1 MNCSRIHIILGVSGS
16 VATIKA
22 SNIICELRARIDNCE
37 IILIPTKSALHF
49 LPRDLNELNAD
60 KVHQDEEE
68 WEAWKGRGDPVLHI
82 DLRKW
87 ADILVI
93 APLSAN
99 TLGKIS
105 NGLADNLLTCVARAW
120 DFSKP
125 CLVAPAMNTY
135 MWDHPVTQPSLER
148 LKQWG
153 YIEIPC
159 IEKVLMCNDKGK
171 GAMAEPVTIV
181 DFVVKSLPNK

>member
-1 MNCSRIHIILGVSGS
+1 MLQEKKITVLCLSKISMS
-16 VATIKA
+16 
-22 SNIICELRARIDNCE
+22 SNWFFDGCKL
-37 IILIPTKSALHF
+37 
-49 LPRDLNELNAD
+49 
-60 KVHQDEEE
+60 
-68 WEAWKGRGDPVLHI
+68 
-82 DLRKW
+82 
-87 ADILVI
+87 
-93 APLSAN
+93 
-99 TLGKIS
+99 S
-105 NGLADNLLTCVARAW
+105 NGLADNLLTCLARAW

-125 CLVAPAMNTY
+125 CLVAPAMNTF

-181 DFVVKSLPNK
+181 DFVVKSLPNKWTKYIHSDVARKNNHNSVSLLMISMSSNWFFDGCILDRE

>member
-1 MNCSRIHIILGVSGS
+1 M
-16 VATIKA
+16 
-22 SNIICELRARIDNCE
+22 
-37 IILIPTKSALHF
+37 IPTKSGLHF
-49 LPRDLNELNAD
+49 LPKDLNELNAD

-68 WEAWKGRGDPVLHI
+68 WEAWQGRGDPVLHI

-99 TLGKIS
+99 TLGKLS
-105 NGLADNLLTCVARAW
+105 NGLADNLLTCVARVW

-125 CLVAPAMNTY
+125 CLVAPAMNTF
-135 MWDHPVTQPSLER
+135 MWDHPVTLPSLER

-159 IEKVLMCNDKGK
+159 IEKVLICNDKGK